1 MNVQIPRGDMTPS
14 LETAL
19 RRSVPRIYGIDNWGV
34 GYFGV
39 NSRGHLVVKPD
50 RGEREIDFVTY
61 RKRLAE
67 GARFDAALVKE
78 ILPPSARKKLE
89 S

>member
-1 MNVQIPRGDMTPS
+1 MTCGFHDDPDDIVAVVGELLLADAVDLEQLPGGGRG
-14 LETAL
+14 L
-19 RRSVPRIYGIDNWGV
+19 
-34 GYFGV
+34 FG
-39 NSRGHLVVKPD
+39 D

>member
-1 MNVQIPRGDMTPS
+1 MPFSEIDRD
-14 LETAL
+14 
-19 RRSVPRIYGIDNWGV
+19 SVVVAFRWANTEAGAGFPAFQ
-34 GYFGV
+34 FG
-39 NSRGHLVVKPD
+39 D

-67 GARFDAALVKE
+67 VARFDAALVKE